1 MGVNT
6 NITFKEI
13 DAKHLYQAEYDQF
26 LKNVE
31 LKMNKKENGTIGK
44 KVLMI
49 QIMDHQLKISI
60 NYFSKYW

>member
-26 LKNVE
+26 LKNVK
-31 LKMNKKENGTIGK
+31 LKMNKKRKLNDWEESTDDPDYGSST
-44 KVLMI
+44 
-49 QIMDHQLKISI
+49 
-60 NYFSKYW
+60 